1 MSISPIYDSVIIL
14 WDRISVFLESLT
26 PPFLYFSS
34 SCLSSWF
41 SFSNEMTELCFYLCN
56 SLILFYKIYIFLT
69 NSYFSCWF
77 YNILPESTGLVV
89 FWITFIGIRPFTG
102 LWAYGI
108 TLVRELE
115 GLIRWRAGDFDLEWL
130 SPVIIRLLLITTILE
145 LIGEQFLHYFS
156 GVLCFEVMALC
167 WLAILDVDI
176 GF

>member
-1 MSISPIYDSVIIL
+1 MSWSLPNGKGSGINSGTLIHQFDDSIFYRSYCSYLDIFKLTSLRLSISPIYDSVIIL

-89 FWITFIGIRPFTG
+89 FWITFSGMRPFTG

-115 GLIRWRAGDFDLEWL
+115 GLIR
-130 SPVIIRLLLITTILE
+130 
-145 LIGEQFLHYFS
+145 
-156 GVLCFEVMALC
+156 
-167 WLAILDVDI
+167 
-176 GF
+176 